1 MTATFSIR
9 IPQEMLEK
17 LRKLAEKEHRSVNS
31 QIIHIIQTGLKKSG

>member
-31 QIIHIIQTGLKKSG
+31 QIIHIIQTSLKKSG